1 MAISDKTCM
10 ESRVESKE
18 GNLFQDP
25 FSPKVLTYSSP
36 PALTLFLLFFSLQIK
51 KRDMSVGYSKSI
63 QRDKQKNNLLVF

>member
-36 PALTLFLLFFSLQIK
+36 PALTLFLLFFPFI
-51 KRDMSVGYSKSI
+51 
-63 QRDKQKNNLLVF
+63 